1 METTP
6 KIPDPLRIDPFIYQ
20 SIALDVRISNISF
33 IF

>member
-20 SIALDVRISNISF
+20 SIALDVRVPDM
-33 IF
+33 